1 MKIQV
6 ISDLHME
13 FGSEL
18 LHYTGADLIIMAG
31 DVHIGTKGVEWMQTL
46 QIDTPVIYVLGNHE
60 YYKGNYPKT
69 LHKIKEAAE
78 GTNIIVLENDTVLID
93 DITFHGAT
101 LWTDFELFGSPEV
114 YGSLCQDKMNDYKK
128 ITYGSGYS
136 RLRSIDTYRIHKRS
150 VQWLEN
156 SLKTSET
163 TKNIVVTHHAPS
175 PKSLPG
181 FFADDKVSS
190 AYASNLELLISAYQP
205 QYWIHGHI
213 HTPCQYPI
221 GKTEVI
227 CNPHGYIDQPDN
239 GFNRKMIIEL

>member
-128 ITYGSGYS
+128 
-136 RLRSIDTYRIHKRS
+136 
-150 VQWLEN
+150 
-156 SLKTSET
+156 
-163 TKNIVVTHHAPS
+163 S
-175 PKSLPG
+175 P
-181 FFADDKVSS
+181 
-190 AYASNLELLISAYQP
+190 
-205 QYWIHGHI
+205 
-213 HTPCQYPI
+213 
-221 GKTEVI
+221 TEVVI
-227 CNPHGYIDQPDN
+227 PDCD
-239 GFNRKMIIEL
+239 L